1 MNFNQ
6 SHLEEIESDQLRIAV
21 REEARWLLIWCIKKK
36 KIKSSPHHRQCL
48 KSEST
53 AHSGLI
59 TKDLL
64 SQQIVGQISVKSRPF
79 LSDETQSFGL
89 ELFSKQMN

>member
-21 REEARWLLIWCIKKK
+21 REEARWLLIWCIWKKNK
-36 KIKSSPHHRQCL
+36 KLTPSQAVFQVGIHCSFWTDHQR
-48 KSEST
+48 
-53 AHSGLI
+53 
-59 TKDLL
+59 LL
-64 SQQIVGQISVKSRPF
+64 SQQIVGQISVESRPF